1 MIGLGAQ
8 RRAEEARV
16 RLVVR
21 LEGEAAVRRVLSAQ
35 RHYFGLLFLRVMVY
49 GHLEVAVVVVQAP
62 RVRESC
68 IYTGRTRRHPVEV
81 VGAVSTVLVLVVLA
95 KEVEEGAPEEVL
107 WAVATL
113 MQEVAVVVVVRKV
126 WKLEAVEE
134 GRFLA
139 RAVRELERVLAVE
152 EQG

>member
-8 RRAEEARV
+8 RRAGEALG

-21 LEGEAAVRRVLSAQ
+21 LEAVAAERRVLSDQ
-35 RHYFGLLFLRVMVY
+35 MHYFGLLFLRVMVY
-49 GHLEVAVVVVQAP
+49 DHLEAVVVVQVP

-68 IYTGRTRRHPVEV
+68 IYTGRTHRHPVEA
-81 VGAVSTVLVLVVLA
+81 VGAVSTVLVLVALA
-95 KEVEEGAPEEVL
+95 KEVEEGALEEVQ
-107 WAVATL
+107 WVVATL
-113 MQEVAVVVVVRKV
+113 MQEAAVVEVVRKV

-139 RAVRELERVLAVE
+139 RAVRELGMELAVE
-152 EQG
+152 EQD

>member
-8 RRAEEARV
+8 RRVGEARG
-16 RLVVR
+16 RLVVK
-21 LEGEAAVRRVLSAQ
+21 LEGVAAVRRVLSDQ

-49 GHLEVAVVVVQAP
+49 GHLEAVVVVVQVP

-81 VGAVSTVLVLVVLA
+81 VAAVSTALVLEALA
-95 KEVEEGAPEEVL
+95 KEVEEGALEEVQ

-113 MQEVAVVVVVRKV
+113 MQEAAAVVVRKV
-126 WKLEAVEE
+126 WKLEVVEE

-139 RAVRELERVLAVE
+139 RAVRELGRELAVE
-152 EQG
+152 EQD

>member
-8 RRAEEARV
+8 RRVGEARG
-16 RLVVR
+16 RLVVK
-21 LEGEAAVRRVLSAQ
+21 LEGVAAVRRVLSDQ

-49 GHLEVAVVVVQAP
+49 GHLEAVVVVVQVP

-81 VGAVSTVLVLVVLA
+81 VAAVSTALVLVALA
-95 KEVEEGAPEEVL
+95 KEVEEGALEEVQ

-113 MQEVAVVVVVRKV
+113 MQEAAVVVRKV
-126 WKLEAVEE
+126 WKLEVVEE
-134 GRFLA
+134 GRFPA
-139 RAVRELERVLAVE
+139 RAVRELGRELAVE
-152 EQG
+152 EQD